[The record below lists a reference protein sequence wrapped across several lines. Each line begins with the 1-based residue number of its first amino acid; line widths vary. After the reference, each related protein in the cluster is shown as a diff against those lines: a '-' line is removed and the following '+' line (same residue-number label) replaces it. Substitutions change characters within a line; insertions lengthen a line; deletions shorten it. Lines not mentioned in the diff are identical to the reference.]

1 MKDYATMTAAE
12 WAAEFNLDMSF
23 SVHDALAGLVQSL
36 KYAHKG
42 SGYMVQTRDNS
53 HALHISLRYTDKK
66 GYGFSLCWNL
76 DKREVRVEK
85 EKRYYPNGV
94 DRYEDYCES
103 YHYVT
108 LPESNWLIQRVLK
121 AFDVRAFN
129 DRYNRFGGRFLTYCY
144 NWRKD
149 LLR

>member
-12 WAAEFNLDMSF
+12 WAAEFDLDTKF
-23 SVHDALAGLVQSL
+23 DVHDALVSLVKSL
-36 KYAHKG
+36 KCACDG
-42 SGYMVQTRDNS
+42 NGYMVRMRDNS
-53 HALHISLRYTDKK
+53 HALHINLGYTDKK
-66 GYGFSLCWNL
+66 GYEFYLCWNL

-129 DRYNRFGGRFLTYCY
+129 DRYNKFDGRFITYCY
-144 NWRKD
+144 KWRKD